1 METLPFPTH
10 PLTLATTVRYY
21 RTEENICSTYASC
34 KAASRFF
41 NYLSQHPAVCIKYS
55 GSSLDLHV
63 YSDSDWGSDKDTRLS
78 TSGVLI
84 MMAGGP
90 VNWISKLQP
99 IVTVSSMEAEYL
111 AYFFA
116 IQDVVWIRQLLED
129 IDLEHARNTKVF
141 IDNQSAR
148 QLAMNPVNH
157 QRSEHIDIKYHWIRD
172 KVAAQE
178 IELVYV
184 PTTEQRADFLTK
196 TLPADV
202 FWRHAVAIMHA
213 IYYRKPHM
221 LTACINRII

>member
-1 METLPFPTH
+1 M
-10 PLTLATTVRYY
+10 
-21 RTEENICSTYASC
+21 YASC
-34 KAASRFF
+34 KAASRVL
-41 NYLSQHPAVCIKYS
+41 NNLSQHPAVCIRYS

-63 YSDSDWGSDKDTRLS
+63 YSDSDWGSDNDTRRS

-90 VNWISKLQP
+90 VNWMSKLQP

-111 AYFFA
+111 ACFFA
-116 IQDVVWIRQLLED
+116 IQDVVWIRQLLKD
-129 IDLEHARNTKVF
+129 IDLERSRPTKVY

-148 QLAMNPVNH
+148 QLAMNPVH
-157 QRSEHIDIKYHWIRD
+157 QQRSKHIDIKYHWICD

-178 IELVYV
+178 IELVHV

-196 TLPADV
+196 TLSADV

-213 IYYRKPHM
+213 IYIYIVRLM
-221 LTACINRII
+221 VLTVRIRSACLTTLTSMYL